1 MINNLLYKQLVKS
14 LVYLNV
20 NRPNIFYA
28 IQIVS

>member
-1 MINNLLYKQLVKS
+1 MINNLFYKQLVKS

-20 NRPNIFYA
+20 NRPNISYA